1 MVVLIW
7 KICFFALIM
16 PKIMLAQS
24 AKANL
29 QVTLPFLQINPQ
41 NNQDFEND
49 PLAKW
54 LPQAPQPRPFSGS
67 KPAPQG
73 AFNITYSTIVFN
85 LDVHR
90 LS

>member
-1 MVVLIW
+1 M
-7 KICFFALIM
+7 M

-29 QVTLPFLQINPQ
+29 QVTLPFLKMNPQ

-54 LPQAPQPRPFSGS
+54 PPPQPRPFSGS

>member
-1 MVVLIW
+1 
-7 KICFFALIM
+7 M

-29 QVTLPFLQINPQ
+29 QVTLPFLKTNPQ

>member
-1 MVVLIW
+1 
-7 KICFFALIM
+7 
-16 PKIMLAQS
+16 MLAQS

-49 PLAKW
+49 P
-54 LPQAPQPRPFSGS
+54 PPQPRPFSGS

-73 AFNITYSTIVFN
+73 AFNITYSTTVFN
-85 LDVHR
+85 LDVYR